1 MNYNQPQGNSGSGV
15 PPPPTTTNNVSTG
28 KTPIARRTRSSK
40 VNNNTQKTATVGP
53 PPQYNMAPPPPTN
66 NNTTNTTQLP
76 STMYNP
82 SLSGYESLN
91 VNDAIAKR
99 RAELRHL
106 QQRQRDNGT
115 LTSVARNKLSQGGV
129 RPTDYGVGINNNITQ
144 QSGVNGRLQQQPP
157 TNNNKPPPP
166 TQNITNNKPAS
177 NLTMPLPPPPQTNNN
192 NNQTNTTQMPT
203 PPVARRL
210 DNSYGV
216 EQQQHRAPP
225 QCQYPNQINP
235 NNNNINNFANNDN
248 IPPMRSE
255 SYQEQRRSSS
265 MGSRSNRPGNQ
276 KRNSEIFT
284 AGKMK
289 SHYQHVSSHTTQQ
302 LSSGSRENSSM
313 MMNSGLTTEA
323 SISNNA
329 SNTNQQQQAAPKSPF
344 GQARTILSVKQ
355 GDNPMLGVPPFQP
368 PLTFN
373 NDNDMSA
380 DTVDNEIEVVVEE
393 NEDLLQNNI
402 MPPSKKISPTAS
414 GSSVALKLGDRLVG
428 EVDSGSSTPIMSN
441 SFDGADN
448 NPTSNTLTANAA
460 AVSSSATLN
469 NNNNNMSRLMSDLQR
484 TEREKAEALEQVN
497 KLRLLLATNH
507 NAKNTANNEQQQPI
521 SMAAN
526 TTSGG
531 NTTTMLPST
540 SSSSSSELLN
550 QFREMV
556 TRQGASAAVDWM
568 SKQLENNTPDGS
580 IASRTS
586 PETPS
591 RNNRP
596 PLSSTRGASLNYTGS
611 ELPLSSNIIPPLTP
625 RSSSRPGSRA
635 ASPERGHGGASSTR
649 GKRITTPLPKKLKA
663 SNDSLDGMVTNN
675 NNSGDISSQQ
685 QGQQSD
691 DNNNSPGIEQEY
703 LTKASKCIPNE
714 YGTMLASYIVRRP
727 YLTSSSSNSSSS
739 TTSNTN
745 TSTSN
750 NNIEEEEFLQY
761 KQLSSKSTYSSQ
773 ATVLNPNTLEVVA
786 YIEADN
792 SILTLSGVSNVC
804 HGYNTN
810 DNDWTTFDNV
820 EENDIALGK
829 VTYIDVDGNE
839 CDYWLGTFVSLFKL
853 YVCVSGL
860 PPLDCTHLSHLPLVC
875 TPFIIQ

>member
-1 MNYNQPQGNSGSGV
+1 MNYSQPQGNSGSGV

-40 VNNNTQKTATVGP
+40 LNNNTQKTVGP

-66 NNTTNTTQLP
+66 NNNTNSAQLP

-115 LTSVARNKLSQGGV
+115 LTNAARNKLSQGGNV
-129 RPTDYGVGINNNITQ
+129 NNSYGVGNNNITQ
-144 QSGVNGRLQQQPP
+144 QQGIDNNGRLQQQPP
-157 TNNNKPPPP
+157 PANNNNKPPPS

-177 NLTMPLPPPPQTNNN
+177 NLTMPLPPQPQNNN
-192 NNQTNTTQMPT
+192 NNQTNTMQMQVPT

-216 EQQQHRAPP
+216 EQQQQHRAPP
-225 QCQYPNQINP
+225 QCQFPDQIYP
-235 NNNNINNFANNDN
+235 NNNNNNNLANNSLNDN
-248 IPPMRSE
+248 VPPMRSE
-255 SYQEQRRSSS
+255 SYQEQRRSNSS
-265 MGSRSNRPGNQ
+265 TSASRPGNQ

-289 SHYQHVSSHTTQQ
+289 LHQQVGSSHINTAQQ
-302 LSSGSRENSSM
+302 FSGIRENSSTTM
-313 MMNSGLTTEA
+313 MSRLTTTEA
-323 SISNNA
+323 SISDNNVNA
-329 SNTNQQQQAAPKSPF
+329 NTAQQQQTAPPKSPF

-355 GDNPMLGVPPFQP
+355 GDLNPMLGVPPFQP
-368 PLTFN
+368 PVFN
-373 NDNDMSA
+373 TNDMPV
-380 DTVDNEIEVVVEE
+380 DTVDNEIEGVD

-441 SFDGADN
+441 SFDEADID
-448 NPTSNTLTANAA
+448 NPTSNTLTTT
-460 AVSSSATLN
+460 ATLNNTQNNN

-484 TEREKAEALEQVN
+484 TEREKAEAIEQVN

-507 NAKNTANNEQQQPI
+507 STNGQEPI

-540 SSSSSSELLN
+540 SSSSSELLN

-568 SKQLENNTPDGS
+568 SKQLENSGSTPDS
-580 IASRTS
+580 SAASRTS
-586 PETPS
+586 PDTPS
-591 RNNRP
+591 RNNLRP
-596 PLSSTRGASLNYTGS
+596 PLSTRGASLNYTGGDS
-611 ELPLSSNIIPPLTP
+611 ELLSSNIPPLTP
-625 RSSSRPGSRA
+625 RSSRPGSRA
-635 ASPERGHGGASSTR
+635 ASPERVGNVGGAR

-663 SNDSLDGMVTNN
+663 SNDSLDGMVSNN
-675 NNSGDISSQQ
+675 VGDITSHQH
-685 QGQQSD
+685 GQQSD
-691 DNNNSPGIEQEY
+691 NNNNSPGIEQEY

-727 YLTSSSSNSSSS
+727 YLTPSFSTNTTSTNS
-739 TTSNTN
+739 TTNN
-745 TSTSN
+745 NNNN

-761 KQLSSKSTYSSQ
+761 KQLSSKSAYLNE
-773 ATVLNPNTLEVVA
+773 ATVLNPNTLEVIA

-804 HGYNTN
+804 HGYNNN

-820 EENDIALGK
+820 EEDDVALGK

-839 CDYWLGTFVSLFKL
+839 CDYWLGTSSFDIHMS
-853 YVCVSGL
+853 
-860 PPLDCTHLSHLPLVC
+860 
-875 TPFIIQ
+875 

>member
-1 MNYNQPQGNSGSGV
+1 
-15 PPPPTTTNNVSTG
+15 
-28 KTPIARRTRSSK
+28 
-40 VNNNTQKTATVGP
+40 
-53 PPQYNMAPPPPTN
+53 MAPPPN

-115 LTSVARNKLSQGGV
+115 LTNVARNKLSQGGNV
-129 RPTDYGVGINNNITQ
+129 SGVGVGGDNI
-144 QSGVNGRLQQQPP
+144 SYGGVNSRLQQPPP
-157 TNNNKPPPP
+157 TNNNNKPPPS
-166 TQNITNNKPAS
+166 THNIQTNNKPAS
-177 NLTMPLPPPPQTNNN
+177 NLSMPLPPQPQTNNN
-192 NNQTNTTQMPT
+192 NNTTTMQMQVPT

-216 EQQQHRAPP
+216 EQHRAPP

-235 NNNNINNFANNDN
+235 NNNNLANNSPNDN
-248 IPPMRSE
+248 DNVPPMRSE
-255 SYQEQRRSSS
+255 NYQEQRRSSS
-265 MGSRSNRPGNQ
+265 STSASSRSSLGNQ

-289 SHYQHVSSHTTQQ
+289 LHQQHVSSSHTTTQQ
-302 LSSGSRENSSM
+302 FSERENISL
-313 MMNSGLTTEA
+313 SGLTTEA
-323 SISNNA
+323 NIGNSV
-329 SNTNQQQQAAPKSPF
+329 NTSTQQQQKEAQKSPF

-368 PLTFN
+368 PPLSFDTA
-373 NDNDMSA
+373 DMSA
-380 DTVDNEIEVVVEE
+380 DEDNEIEVQDESE
-393 NEDLLQNNI
+393 GLIQNNI
-402 MPPSKKISPTAS
+402 MPPSKKISPIAS

-428 EVDSGSSTPIMSN
+428 EVVDSGSSTPIMSN
-441 SFDGADN
+441 SFDEADN
-448 NPTSNTLTANAA
+448 NPTSNTQSVTA
-460 AVSSSATLN
+460 AVTSATSNTTN
-469 NNNNNMSRLMSDLQR
+469 NNSNNNMSRLMSDLQR

-507 NAKNTANNEQQQPI
+507 TKNTANNNEQQQPTP
-521 SMAAN
+521 MAAN

-531 NTTTMLPST
+531 NATTMPST
-540 SSSSSSELLN
+540 SSSSELLN

-568 SKQLENNTPDGS
+568 SKQLENGSTPDSSLSSGGLQ
-580 IASRTS
+580 TS

-596 PLSSTRGASLNYTGS
+596 PLSTTTRGASLNYTGGS

-625 RSSSRPGSRA
+625 RSSRPGSRA
-635 ASPERGHGGASSTR
+635 ASPERGHGGNISGAR

-663 SNDSLDGMVTNN
+663 SNDRLDGMVINN
-675 NNSGDISSQQ
+675 GGDVTSQQ

-691 DNNNSPGIEQEY
+691 DNNDSPGIEQEY

-727 YLTSSSSNSSSS
+727 
-739 TTSNTN
+739 
-745 TSTSN
+745 
-750 NNIEEEEFLQY
+750 
-761 KQLSSKSTYSSQ
+761 
-773 ATVLNPNTLEVVA
+773 
-786 YIEADN
+786 
-792 SILTLSGVSNVC
+792 
-804 HGYNTN
+804 
-810 DNDWTTFDNV
+810 
-820 EENDIALGK
+820 
-829 VTYIDVDGNE
+829 
-839 CDYWLGTFVSLFKL
+839 
-853 YVCVSGL
+853 
-860 PPLDCTHLSHLPLVC
+860 
-875 TPFIIQ
+875 

>member
-1 MNYNQPQGNSGSGV
+1 MNYNQPPPPKQQYQDSTV
-15 PPPPTTTNNVSTG
+15 PPPPTNNAVSTG

-40 VNNNTQKTATVGP
+40 ANNNTQKTVGP
-53 PPQYNMAPPPPTN
+53 PPQYNMAPPPP
-66 NNTTNTTQLP
+66 TNTTQLP

-115 LTSVARNKLSQGGV
+115 LTNVARNKLSQGGV

-144 QSGVNGRLQQQPP
+144 QQGVDNSRLQQPP
-157 TNNNKPPPP
+157 PAINNKPPPSM
-166 TQNITNNKPAS
+166 QNITTNKPAS
-177 NLTMPLPPPPQTNNN
+177 NLTMPLPPPQTNNN
-192 NNQTNTTQMPT
+192 NHQTSTMQMQVPT
-203 PPVARRL
+203 PPIARRL

-216 EQQQHRAPP
+216 EQQQQHRAPP
-225 QCQYPNQINP
+225 QCQYPDQINP

-248 IPPMRSE
+248 TPPMRSE

-265 MGSRSNRPGNQ
+265 SSTVSRSNRPGNQ

-284 AGKMK
+284 AGKLK
-289 SHYQHVSSHTTQQ
+289 SHYQHVSSHTAQQ
-302 LSSGSRENSSM
+302 FSDRENSSTM
-313 MMNSGLTTEA
+313 SGLTTEA
-323 SISNNA
+323 SISDNA
-329 SNTNQQQQAAPKSPF
+329 SNTNQQHQTAAPKSPF

-373 NDNDMSA
+373 TDNDMPV
-380 DTVDNEIEVVVEE
+380 DTVDNEVEDE

-441 SFDGADN
+441 SFDEADIHED
-448 NPTSNTLTANAA
+448 PTSNTLTATAATSSNA
-460 AVSSSATLN
+460 LN
-469 NNNNNMSRLMSDLQR
+469 TTNNTTTNNTNNMSRLMSDLQR

-497 KLRLLLATNH
+497 KLRLLLAANH
-507 NAKNTANNEQQQPI
+507 NTTANNNNEHQPTSMAKNTA
-521 SMAAN
+521 S
-526 TTSGG
+526 SG
-531 NTTTMLPST
+531 NTITMP
-540 SSSSSSELLN
+540 SSSSSELLS

-556 TRQGASAAVDWM
+556 TRQGASAAVNWM
-568 SKQLENNTPDGS
+568 SKQLENGSTPDS
-580 IASRTS
+580 FVASSSS
-586 PETPS
+586 PDTPS

-596 PLSSTRGASLNYTGS
+596 PLSSTRGASLNYTGGS
-611 ELPLSSNIIPPLTP
+611 ELLSSNIPPLTP
-625 RSSSRPGSRA
+625 RSRPGSRA
-635 ASPERGHGGASSTR
+635 ASPERGVASSAR

-663 SNDSLDGMVTNN
+663 SNDSLDGMV
-675 NNSGDISSQQ
+675 SGDNSSQQ
-685 QGQQSD
+685 QQEQQI

-727 YLTSSSSNSSSS
+727 YISSNGTSS
-739 TTSNTN
+739 TTFSTSTTN
-745 TSTSN
+745 TSNNNN

-761 KQLSSKSTYSSQ
+761 KQLSTKQNYINE

-792 SILTLSGVSNVC
+792 SILTLSGISNVC
-804 HGYNTN
+804 HGYNNTN
-810 DNDWTTFDNV
+810 TANGSGCGNSNSSDWTTFDNV
-820 EENDIALGK
+820 EENDVALGK

-839 CDYWLGTFVSLFKL
+839 CDYWLGTFFLCLVFCMSL
-853 YVCVSGL
+853 
-860 PPLDCTHLSHLPLVC
+860 DT
-875 TPFIIQ
+875 

>member
-1 MNYNQPQGNSGSGV
+1 MNYNQPPPPQQQYQGAA
-15 PPPPTTTNNVSTG
+15 PPPPTTNNVSTG

-40 VNNNTQKTATVGP
+40 VSNNTQTTATVGP

-66 NNTTNTTQLP
+66 NTTKLP

-115 LTSVARNKLSQGGV
+115 LTNVARNKLSQGGNV
-129 RPTDYGVGINNNITQ
+129 NNSYGVGNSNITQ
-144 QSGVNGRLQQQPP
+144 QQGVNSRLQQQPP
-157 TNNNKPPPP
+157 PTNNNKLPPP
-166 TQNITNNKPAS
+166 TQTITTNKPAS
-177 NLTMPLPPPPQTNNN
+177 NLSMPLPPPQPQTNNN
-192 NNQTNTTQMPT
+192 NNNHQTSTMQMQMPT

-216 EQQQHRAPP
+216 EQHRAPP
-225 QCQYPNQINP
+225 QCQFPDQINP
-235 NNNNINNFANNDN
+235 NNNNNSNLANNSLNDN
-248 IPPMRSE
+248 IPPVRSE

-265 MGSRSNRPGNQ
+265 MGSSSNRPGNQ

-284 AGKMK
+284 AGKK
-289 SHYQHVSSHTTQQ
+289 IHQQVSTATQQ
-302 LSSGSRENSSM
+302 LSGIRENSSAM
-313 MMNSGLTTEA
+313 MSGLPTEA

-329 SNTNQQQQAAPKSPF
+329 SNTQQQQTAAPKSPF

-368 PLTFN
+368 PVFN
-373 NDNDMSA
+373 TTNDD
-380 DTVDNEIEVVVEE
+380 DGIGVDNENEVVEE
-393 NEDLLQNNI
+393 GEDLLQNNI
-402 MPPSKKISPTAS
+402 MPPRKKISPTAS

-441 SFDGADN
+441 SFDEADID
-448 NPTSNTLTANAA
+448 NPTSSTLTTVAA
-460 AVSSSATLN
+460 AASSTTSN
-469 NNNNNMSRLMSDLQR
+469 NTNNNMSRLMSDLQR

-507 NAKNTANNEQQQPI
+507 TTNGQEPI

-526 TTSGG
+526 TMSSG
-531 NTTTMLPST
+531 TTTMLPST

-568 SKQLENNTPDGS
+568 SKQLENNTPNGS
-580 IASRTS
+580 SSTTTSGGLLRTS
-586 PETPS
+586 TPETPS
-591 RNNRP
+591 RRP
-596 PLSSTRGASLNYTGS
+596 PLSTRGASLNYTGS

-625 RSSSRPGSRA
+625 RSRPGSRA
-635 ASPERGHGGASSTR
+635 ASPERVGASSAR

-675 NNSGDISSQQ
+675 SGDITSHQHQ
-685 QGQQSD
+685 HQQSD

-727 YLTSSSSNSSSS
+727 YISSSSSTTTNTSSSSN
-739 TTSNTN
+739 NN
-745 TSTSN
+745 NN

-761 KQLSSKSTYSSQ
+761 NQLSSKSTYSSQ
-773 ATVLNPNTLEVVA
+773 ATVLNPNTLEVIA

-804 HGYNTN
+804 HGYNNN

-820 EENDIALGK
+820 EENDVALGK

-839 CDYWLGTFVSLFKL
+839 CDYWLGTSLFG
-853 YVCVSGL
+853 VC
-860 PPLDCTHLSHLPLVC
+860 LVC
-875 TPFIIQ
+875 

>member
-1 MNYNQPQGNSGSGV
+1 
-15 PPPPTTTNNVSTG
+15 
-28 KTPIARRTRSSK
+28 
-40 VNNNTQKTATVGP
+40 
-53 PPQYNMAPPPPTN
+53 
-66 NNTTNTTQLP
+66 
-76 STMYNP
+76 MYNP

-115 LTSVARNKLSQGGV
+115 LTNVARNKLSQGGNV
-129 RPTDYGVGINNNITQ
+129 SGVGVGGDNITQ
-144 QSGVNGRLQQQPP
+144 QQGVNSRLQQPP
-157 TNNNKPPPP
+157 LMNNNKPPPS
-166 TQNITNNKPAS
+166 TQINNSNKPAS
-177 NLTMPLPPPPQTNNN
+177 NLNIPLPPPQPQTNNN
-192 NNQTNTTQMPT
+192 NNNQTTMQVPT

-216 EQQQHRAPP
+216 EHHRAPP
-225 QCQYPNQINP
+225 QCQYPDQINP
-235 NNNNINNFANNDN
+235 NNNNNFANNDN
-248 IPPMRSE
+248 INDNVPPMRSE
-255 SYQEQRRSSS
+255 SYQELRRSSS
-265 MGSRSNRPGNQ
+265 SMASSGSNRPGNQ

-289 SHYQHVSSHTTQQ
+289 LHQQHVGSSHTTTQQ
-302 LSSGSRENSSM
+302 FSGSSRENSSTTM
-313 MMNSGLTTEA
+313 TSGLTTDA
-323 SISNNA
+323 TSNI
-329 SNTNQQQQAAPKSPF
+329 TTQQTAAPKSPF

-355 GDNPMLGVPPFQP
+355 GDNPMLGAPPFQP
-368 PLTFN
+368 PPLTTFN
-373 NDNDMSA
+373 TTDNDGMG
-380 DTVDNEIEVVVEE
+380 VDDEIEVVEE
-393 NEDLLQNNI
+393 NDNLLQNNI

-441 SFDGADN
+441 SFDEADN
-448 NPTSNTLTANAA
+448 HHDNPTSSTLATAT
-460 AVSSSATLN
+460 SSATSNTTN
-469 NNNNNMSRLMSDLQR
+469 NNSNNNMSRLMSDLQR
-484 TEREKAEALEQVN
+484 TEREKSEALEQVN

-507 NAKNTANNEQQQPI
+507 TATANSEKEPI
-521 SMAAN
+521 SSTTTN
-526 TTSGG
+526 TTSSGG
-531 NTTTMLPST
+531 TTTMSST
-540 SSSSSSELLN
+540 SSSSSELLN

-568 SKQLENNTPDGS
+568 SKQLENNTPDSSTNLGGLL
-580 IASRTS
+580 RTSS

-591 RNNRP
+591 RHNRS
-596 PLSSTRGASLNYTGS
+596 PLSTRGASLNYTGGS

-635 ASPERGHGGASSTR
+635 ASPERGHGINVSSGAR

-663 SNDSLDGMVTNN
+663 SNDSLDGMVTTNN
-675 NNSGDISSQQ
+675 NGDITSQHPHQ
-685 QGQQSD
+685 QGQQSV
-691 DNNNSPGIEQEY
+691 NNINSPGIEQEY

-727 YLTSSSSNSSSS
+727 YLTSTTPTSSIN
-739 TTSNTN
+739 TTNN
-745 TSTSN
+745 NNNN

-761 KQLSSKSTYSSQ
+761 KQLSTKSTYLNE

-804 HGYNTN
+804 HGYNNTATGVGGSN
-810 DNDWTTFDNV
+810 GGISGDWTTFDNV
-820 EENDIALGK
+820 EENDVALGK

-839 CDYWLGTFVSLFKL
+839 CDYWLGTYDMFKL
-853 YVCVSGL
+853 IYVCCWDYCSMHQSHS
-860 PPLDCTHLSHLPLVC
+860 PLSLHLVC
-875 TPFIIQ
+875 TPFITI